1 VFGED
6 DAMSQDSSIV
16 KLLNLHG
23 IEGLV
28 RALKGLSLY
37 RKLNNYVDLLIDV
50 HGHQIFLNGCFNGD
64 PHPGNIMVLS
74 DGRLG
79 LIDYGQ
85 FRRLQ
90 DHERLTIAHVVSD
103 LGSNKNNTKIADS
116 MRCAGFRTK
125 FDSDDGLAEF
135 AAIFFDSDHECRKK
149 GFATPQ
155 HYFEVLMATDPLI
168 EVPDAASKFL

>member
-1 VFGED
+1 
-6 DAMSQDSSIV
+6 MSQDSSIV

-50 HGHQIFLNGCFNGD
+50 HGHQIFLNGCFNGN

-74 DGRLG
+74 DRCLG

-85 FRRLQ
+85 F
-90 DHERLTIAHVVSD
+90 
-103 LGSNKNNTKIADS
+103 
-116 MRCAGFRTK
+116 
-125 FDSDDGLAEF
+125 
-135 AAIFFDSDHECRKK
+135 
-149 GFATPQ
+149 
-155 HYFEVLMATDPLI
+155 
-168 EVPDAASKFL
+168 